1 MRIPLECQ
9 ILLAV
14 VLDLLVGDPRWLPH
28 PVKWIGGLALRLE
41 LPARRIW
48 KDQRLAGIMVAGFV
62 IALTA
67 AAGYGLIFTARAV
80 HPLVGGVVGTLIL
93 YSGIAVRDMIKHSTD
108 VQRAL
113 ESRNMPEAATRVGMI
128 CGRDT
133 DRLDEAGMVRATVE
147 SVAENM
153 VDGVTA
159 PLFFATLGGPVGMLI
174 YKAVSTLDST
184 FGYKSERYA
193 QFGWASARLD
203 DALNFIPARCTALLV
218 PVAALILGL
227 RPSSSMRIFLRDR
240 LKHPSPN
247 SGHTEAAF
255 AGALGIRLGGL
266 GYYGG
271 TPSLK
276 PTLGDPLCLE
286 EPQHIRTA
294 NVLMLAT
301 SALALALLLGIRA
314 VVG

>member
-1 MRIPLECQ
+1 MGIPLGYQ
-9 ILLAV
+9 ILLAFL
-14 VLDLLVGDPRWLPH
+14 LDLLVGDPRWLPH
-28 PVKWIGGLALRLE
+28 PVKWIGRLALLLE
-41 LPARRIW
+41 SPARRIW
-48 KDQRLAGIMVAGFV
+48 KNQKVAGIMVAGSVVF
-62 IALTA
+62 LTA
-67 AAGYGLIFTARAV
+67 AIGYGLIFTARAV
-80 HPLVGGVVGTLIL
+80 HPLVGDVVGVLIL
-93 YSGIAVRDMIKHSTD
+93 YTGIAARDMMRHSTD
-108 VQRAL
+108 VQSAL
-113 ESRNMPEAATRVGMI
+113 EARDMPEAARRVGMI

-133 DRLDEAGMVRATVE
+133 DRLDEAGIVRATVE

-159 PLFFATLGGPVGMLI
+159 PLFFAALGGPVLMLV

-184 FGYKSERYA
+184 FGYKNEQYA

-203 DALNFIPARCTALLV
+203 DAFNFVPARCTALLV

-227 RPSSSMRIFLRDR
+227 RPVSSVRIFLRDR

-255 AGALGIRLGGL
+255 AGAIGIRLGGL

-276 PTLGDPLCLE
+276 PTLGDALCLE

-301 SALALALLLGIRA
+301 SSLALALLLVIRA
-314 VVG
+314 MVR